1 MAPSSVEAQGALFGA
16 VPERKPKTPR
26 AKAAVKPK
34 AIKKK
39 LVPVALPPGKK
50 RWLSATALSSMERCP
65 RCFWLQQNMRL
76 YQPEGIVSRLANR
89 FDGVIKQ
96 YFNLYRGTPELPP
109 MVAGKIEGRLE
120 SPFQEVYFV
129 GINSKFGYMGKL
141 DECVVREDGTYTP
154 VDHKTASS
162 DPNTKELLPAYQ
174 FQLDSY
180 AYLLQQNR
188 KPPSG
193 VGHLVYF
200 YPDEGPNLH
209 EGFPMQI
216 TVKTLEVHPEVVR
229 PRIDAAIELLSG
241 DLPQPA
247 ESCPFCT
254 YVETVKSFS

>member
-1 MAPSSVEAQGALFGA
+1 MPSSSAETQGALFGA
-16 VPERKPKTPR
+16 TPEP
-26 AKAAVKPK
+26 VKKSRTKKVVASPVTK
-34 AIKKK
+34 KKK

-50 RWLSATALSSMERCP
+50 RWLSATALESMRRCQ
-65 RCFWLQQNMRL
+65 RCFWLQQNMRI

-96 YFNLYRGTPELPP
+96 YFNLYRDTPELPP
-109 MVAGKIEGRLE
+109 MVAGQIEGRLE

-180 AYLLQQNR
+180 SYLLQQNR

-209 EGFPMQI
+209 QGFPMQI

-229 PRIDAAIELLSG
+229 PRIDAAIKLLSG
-241 DLPQPA
+241 DLPQPTDG
-247 ESCPFCT
+247 CPFCT